1 MKDALGNVL
10 REGHMILWRQTGLI
24 GKVTAVR
31 DSDLSINKDDKR
43 QPDSID
49 VLITLAVPK
58 GQRPDFLVLVNPE
71 DTSRV
76 VGEFEK
82 GANA

>member
-1 MKDALGNVL
+1 
-10 REGHMILWRQTGLI
+10 MILWRQTGLI

-71 DTSRV
+71 DTKLAEQAIDAVLAER
-76 VGEFEK
+76 
-82 GANA
+82 GAGA